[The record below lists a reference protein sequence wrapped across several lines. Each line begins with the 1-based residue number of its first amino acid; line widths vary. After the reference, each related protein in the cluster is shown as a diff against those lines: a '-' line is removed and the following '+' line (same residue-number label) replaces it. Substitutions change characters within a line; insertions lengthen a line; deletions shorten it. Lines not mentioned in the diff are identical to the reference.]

1 MICEYCN
8 RFNEKTEKFWIEQ
21 LEDWF
26 DLCLDCQDEELEI
39 CDCGRFA
46 THDSHTYC
54 DDCY

>member
-8 RFNEKTEKFWIEQ
+8 RFNEKTEKIWVEQ

-26 DLCLDCQDEELEI
+26 DLCPDCQDEELEI
-39 CDCGRFA
+39 CDCGRLA
-46 THDSHTYC
+46 THDAHTYC

>member
-8 RFNEKTEKFWIEQ
+8 RFNEKTEKIWVEQ

-26 DLCLDCQDEELEI
+26 DLCPDCQDEELET
-39 CDCGRFA
+39 CDCGRLA

>member
-1 MICEYCN
+1 MICDYCSN
-8 RFNEKTEKFWIEQ
+8 FNEKTEKVWVEQ

-26 DLCLDCQDEELEI
+26 DLCPDCQDEELEI
-39 CDCGRFA
+39 CDCGRLA

>member
-1 MICEYCN
+1 MICDYCSK
-8 RFNEKTEKFWIEQ
+8 FNEKTEKVWVEK

-26 DLCLDCQDEELEI
+26 DLCPDCQDEELEI
-39 CDCGRFA
+39 CDCGRLA